1 MDGLAGNRTLAG
13 GSDRIEV
20 EGCDTIPKLF
30 WHQVKARDGRTAFR
44 EKELGIWRAASWR
57 DYGERARAVGMGL
70 VKLGLQRGDV
80 VSILAETVPEWLYV
94 DMGTMG
100 AGGVSNGIYPTDAA
114 KQVEYIVNDSRSR
127 FLFVENEEQLDK
139 FIDIRERCP
148 TIAKVFVL
156 DMEGLADFKDPM
168 VMPFDELLALGRAHE
183 AASPGLWEKLIAGSK
198 AEELALLVYTSGT
211 TGPPKGAMLS
221 HRNVIFQISNADAF
235 IPLGTDDEQL
245 AFLPLCHVA
254 ERTFTAFLPLRSGA
268 IANFAESVETVP
280 ENIREVAPTSF
291 FAVPRIWERFY
302 SGIAIRMKEATWL
315 GRTAYRWAIGVGLKV
330 AETELAGDR
339 PSAALKAAH
348 RVADFL
354 VLDNIKRAIGMHRV
368 RFAGTGAAPIAPD
381 LIKWYRALGVDMR
394 EVYGQTENCGLATG
408 MPDRIKLGTVGVSAP
423 RTETKISP
431 EGEILLK
438 GPHIFMGYLNQPE
451 KTAETL
457 RDGWLHTGDVG
468 TMDNEGYLKI
478 TDRMKDII
486 ITAGGKNIT
495 PSEIENQLKFSP
507 YISDAVVVGDKRK
520 FLTCLIMIDYD
531 SVAKHAQ
538 DSNVP
543 FTDFASLCRAREV
556 NDLIWAEIERVNQ
569 NFARVETI
577 KKFRLIEQQLGAEDD
592 EVTPTMKLKR
602 KFVNEKYKAM
612 IDGMY
617 SEAV

>member
-1 MDGLAGNRTLAG
+1 MDVAVNAAST
-13 GSDRIEV
+13 DRIEV

-30 WHQVKARDGRTAFR
+30 WHQVGARDGRTAFR
-44 EKELGIWRAASWR
+44 EKDLGIWRATSWR
-57 DYGERARAVGMGL
+57 DYGARARWTGMGL
-70 VKLGLQRGDV
+70 LKLGLERGEV
-80 VSILAETVPEWLYV
+80 VSILAETVPEWLYA

-114 KQVEYIVNDSRSR
+114 KQVEYILNDSRSR

-139 FIDIRERCP
+139 FLEVRERCP
-148 TIAKVFVL
+148 LIRKVFVF
-156 DMEGLADFKDPM
+156 DMEGLADFKDPQ
-168 VMPFDELLALGRAHE
+168 VMSFDELVALGREHDTAH
-183 AASPGLWEKLIAGSK
+183 PGRWEESIAGSK
-198 AEELALLVYTSGT
+198 PDELALLVYTSGT

-221 HRNVIFQISNADAF
+221 HRNVIFQMRNADAF
-235 IPLGTDDEQL
+235 IPMSADDEQL

-268 IANFAESVETVP
+268 IANFAESIETVAD
-280 ENIREVAPTSF
+280 NVREVAPTTF

-302 SGIAIRMKEATWL
+302 SGIAIRMKEATWI
-315 GRTAYRWAIGVGLKV
+315 GRRAYDWAIGVGRKV
-330 AETELAGDR
+330 AEVQLEGRR
-339 PSAALKAAH
+339 PSPALQLMF
-348 RVADFL
+348 RVADFM
-354 VLDNIKRAIGMHRV
+354 VLDNVKRAIGMHRV

-381 LIKWYRALGVDMR
+381 LIKWYRALGIDMR

-408 MPDRIKLGTVGVSAP
+408 MPDRIKLGTVGVAAP
-423 RTETKISP
+423 HTEVKISP
-431 EGEILLK
+431 EGEILLR

-468 TMDNEGYLKI
+468 FVDNEGYVKI

-507 YISDAVVVGDKRK
+507 YISDAVVVGDRRK
-520 FLTCLIMIDYD
+520 FLTCLVMIDYD
-531 SVAKHAQ
+531 NVSKHAQ

-543 FTDFASLCRAREV
+543 FTDFTSLCRTREV
-556 NDLIWAEIERVNQ
+556 QDLIWSEIERVNQ
-569 NFARVETI
+569 GFAKVETI
-577 KKFRLIEQQLGAEDD
+577 KKFRLIEQQLTPEDD

-602 KFVNEKYKAM
+602 KFVNEKYKVL
-612 IDGMY
+612 IESMY
-617 SEAV
+617 AEAV